1 MIPNYIDTQVS
12 MDTVSMYRIIHSMSM
27 VVLKGFSSV
36 IILIDCVCFTS
47 SN

>member
-27 VVLKGFSSV
+27 VVLKDHSLMMSYPLDLVTSSV
-36 IILIDCVCFTS
+36 K
-47 SN
+47 